1 MNLNDPLAVLEHGK
15 SGVPGMGGGPQI
27 LDLVNADLPAGTE
40 AIIAPMQGT
49 VVSFDIEPGD
59 EVYVGKLVLIMEAM
73 KMEHEVRADISG
85 VVQSLG
91 VAAGDTIF
99 QGHPLIYLQSMD
111 VAVAEEGAKAEIDL
125 DYIRPDLQEVFDR
138 KGAGLD
144 ENRPEAV
151 AKRYKTGRRTARE
164 NVADLCDEGT
174 FIEYGSVVIAGQRR
188 RRSIEDLIKNTTGDG
203 MVAGLGQING
213 QLFDE
218 KRSRALIMS
227 YDYMVLAG
235 TQGMKNHDKKD
246 RLFEIAEKYRLP
258 TVLFAEGGGGR
269 PGDTDGSGVA
279 GLDCLAF
286 TYFARLSGLVP
297 VVGITTGRCFAGNAV
312 LLGCC
317 DVIIAT
323 EGSNIGIGGPAMI
336 EGGGL
341 GVFTPDE
348 VGPVDVQIENGV
360 VDIAC
365 SR

>member
-1 MNLNDPLAVLEHGK
+1 M
-15 SGVPGMGGGPQI
+15 
-27 LDLVNADLPAGTE
+27 
-40 AIIAPMQGT
+40 
-49 VVSFDIEPGD
+49 
-59 EVYVGKLVLIMEAM
+59 
-73 KMEHEVRADISG
+73 
-85 VVQSLG
+85 
-91 VAAGDTIF
+91 
-99 QGHPLIYLQSMD
+99 
-111 VAVAEEGAKAEIDL
+111 
-125 DYIRPDLQEVFDR
+125 
-138 KGAGLD
+138 
-144 ENRPEAV
+144 

-279 GLDCLAF
+279 GLDCF
-286 TYFARLSGLVP
+286 
-297 VVGITTGRCFAGNAV
+297 
-312 LLGCC
+312 
-317 DVIIAT
+317 
-323 EGSNIGIGGPAMI
+323 
-336 EGGGL
+336 
-341 GVFTPDE
+341 
-348 VGPVDVQIENGV
+348 
-360 VDIAC
+360 
-365 SR
+365 